1 MKTLLDAKDPKY
13 FLKNLRAP
21 LTVITYLNHFT
32 IQDHMVEALNT
43 VRVEFGR
50 AETWWVN
57 AGNALVQIERR
68 WDQWIRDSLDYD
80 VRRVR
85 TFIQKWGNEILKYW
99 AVRTGPEAL
108 QVNEIVRSLMS
119 QAQTATINLNGLT

>member
-1 MKTLLDAKDPKY
+1 MAIEARADSHIFHVNPKN

-32 IQDHMVEALNT
+32 IQDHMVETLNT

-57 AGNALVQIERR
+57 AGNAPV
-68 WDQWIRDSLDYD
+68 
-80 VRRVR
+80 
-85 TFIQKWGNEILKYW
+85 
-99 AVRTGPEAL
+99 
-108 QVNEIVRSLMS
+108 
-119 QAQTATINLNGLT
+119 